1 MKFDICKTSFLMKSE
16 ATWCILF
23 HHFLF
28 SPNVVCTVP
37 SDNLLG
43 FIKSRYLSGVIYSDG
58 FITDSGPIGTQKWLK
73 MNHYNGALI
82 ICHHC
87 MHVYLRW
94 DMLWKSSYDTRS
106 ACYKISHIGP
116 HSRICGESIE
126 YEKISYWRYISLET
140 DIK

>member
-1 MKFDICKTSFLMKSE
+1 MKFDICKISFLMKSE

-28 SPNVVCTVP
+28 PTNVVCTVP

-106 ACYKISHIGP
+106 VCYKISHIGP
-116 HSRICGESIE
+116 HSRICGESIKYKKKYLTE
-126 YEKISYWRYISLET
+126 
-140 DIK
+140 DIYHWKLI